1 LNVVAGNSNPAAR
14 SSSIDRLLKPI
25 HPTTLMKT
33 PDINLKHTEY
43 LPATD
48 HKIIAS
54 HVPVPPIDL
63 DFVVLRQQVHA
74 IKHFVDTVEE
84 SLRGGDLALF
94 EKGPGSDAV
103 PTAELHAH
111 FDALR
116 QIGRPDSRHYKLALP
131 CQLFLEEAKCLGFA
145 PFYGQLDDGS
155 QVHLESSHM
164 GGSALFSAFLAL
176 IGGITDHLGSDE
188 YLAQLEYEREAF
200 RRDQNAARRFAR
212 SIVGQF
218 RSLLAVQVT
227 LGFRHVVAQTVT
239 PEQARAALRDL
250 LRNARTQRLFESIV
264 GYLWQLQDH
273 PSRGAQIQ
281 LIVLFDGDQ
290 ITKGVGLASS
300 LGVLWD
306 DVVTSGKGT
315 HLNGGARDD
324 MHLSPGVRTIDDAP
338 RRTKFIEFVAGFR
351 SRSWSPLLSAGA
363 NFGFGRIQADRID
376 GSPPTKGFLAEL
388 D

>member
-1 LNVVAGNSNPAAR
+1 
-14 SSSIDRLLKPI
+14 
-25 HPTTLMKT
+25 MKT

-48 HKIIAS
+48 HRIIAS
-54 HVPVPPIDL
+54 HVPVAPIDL
-63 DFVVLRQQVHA
+63 DFATLRQQVHA
-74 IKHFVDTVEE
+74 IRHFVDTVEDG
-84 SLRGGDLALF
+84 LRGGDPALF

-103 PTAELHAH
+103 PTAELRAH
-111 FDALR
+111 FDVLR
-116 QIGRPDSRHYKLALP
+116 QIGSPDLRHYRLALP
-131 CQLFLEEAKCLGFA
+131 CRLYLEAAKDHGFA
-145 PFYGQLDDGS
+145 PFAGQLDDGS
-155 QVHLESSHM
+155 KAHLETSHL

-176 IGGITDHLGSDE
+176 IGGIAESLGSDE
-188 YLAQLEYEREAF
+188 YLAQLDYEREAF

-212 SIVGQF
+212 SILGQF
-218 RSLLAVQVT
+218 RCLLAVHVT
-227 LGFRHVVAQTVT
+227 LGFRHEVAQTVT

-250 LRNARTQRLFESIV
+250 LRNARTQRLFESMV

-281 LIVLFDGDQ
+281 LIVPFDGDQ

-315 HLNGGARDD
+315 HLTGGARDD
-324 MHLSPGVRTIDDAP
+324 MHLSPGVLTIDDAP
-338 RRTKFIEFVAGFR
+338 RRAKFIEFVAGFR
-351 SRSWSPLLSAGA
+351 NRSWSPLLSAGA
-363 NFGFGRIQADRID
+363 NFGFGRIQGDRFD